1 LIADF
6 EQGYPK
12 LGIKEVLSLIA
23 ENTVSPFVSVDGS
36 SLALRI
42 ADFVKKK

>member
-1 LIADF
+1 LIDDF
-6 EQGYPK
+6 EQGYPA
-12 LGIKEVLSLIA
+12 GIKEVLSLIA